1 MKEVEEEEQNPVL
14 TSDEA
19 GADMTDG
26 MQSQTVP
33 LTQQKFLFHS
43 DN

>member
-1 MKEVEEEEQNPVL
+1 MKEDEEEEQNPVL
-14 TSDEA
+14 VSDEA
-19 GADMTDG
+19 GANMTNG
-26 MQSQTVP
+26 MQSHTVP